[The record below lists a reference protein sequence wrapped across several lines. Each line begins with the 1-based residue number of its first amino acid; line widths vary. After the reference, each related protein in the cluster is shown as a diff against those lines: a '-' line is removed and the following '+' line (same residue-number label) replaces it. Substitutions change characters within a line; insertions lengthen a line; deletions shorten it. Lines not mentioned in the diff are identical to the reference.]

1 MGCGCGKA
9 QAGQVQVAAGVKEPL
24 PASLA
29 AASRGR
35 FQSALPPSSEG
46 RRDFARI
53 FFANER
59 KIFLITKGMPSMR
72 PLQPALGPSS
82 AHIGDLNEQVVE
94 RAEALFTERFVQQL
108 SQAMETAPDPGV
120 MELLCHR
127 AMAAMT
133 VNVGFDFAVQ
143 MKLMPAFLQPFFLI
157 VVLGDSDC
165 SPLLGG
171 QLEARAATYGF
182 VAESPTQ
189 VAGDRPESK
198 RTPFCVRLLSQ
209 DLLTGSEDKVKNN
222 WEVEYSVRTVQ
233 SATIQKAVEMEMQSV
248 RDAIN
253 ASRWE
258 LML

>member
-72 PLQPALGPSS
+72 PL
-82 AHIGDLNEQVVE
+82 QVVE